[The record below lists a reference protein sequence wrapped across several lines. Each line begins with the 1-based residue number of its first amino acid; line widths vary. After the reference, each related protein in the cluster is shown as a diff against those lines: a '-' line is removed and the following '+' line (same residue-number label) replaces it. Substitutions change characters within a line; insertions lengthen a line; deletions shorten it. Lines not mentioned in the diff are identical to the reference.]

1 MSDLV
6 LVIDDDAT
14 LLGLLT
20 QHLSRAGYHVIAAVS
35 GTPGLQMFYDHHPD
49 LIILD
54 IMMPKMDGWA
64 VCERI
69 RETSDVPIIMLTAKG
84 EEQDRLRGFRL
95 GVDDYVVKPF
105 SSAELVARVGA
116 ILARTR
122 RGLPETHTPPI
133 VRGEIVIDLAEQRV
147 TRGGQ
152 PIRLSPTEF
161 RLLAALAEQ
170 PGHTIS
176 PKELLVRVWG
186 SEYAD
191 DIGNV
196 KRYIHYVRQKIEVDV
211 EHPRLILTERGFGY
225 YLD

>member
-14 LLGLLT
+14 LLGLLAE
-20 QHLSRAGYHVIAAVS
+20 HLSRAVYHVITAAS
-35 GTPGLQMFYDHHPD
+35 GTTGLQTFYDHHPD
-49 LIILD
+49 LVILD
-54 IMMPKMDGWA
+54 VMMPVVDGWA
-64 VCERI
+64 VCERL

-105 SSAELVARVGA
+105 SFPELVARVGA
-116 ILARTR
+116 ILARSRLTP
-122 RGLPETHTPPI
+122 PETYPAPI
-133 VRGEIVIDLAEQRV
+133 VRGDVVIDLAERRV

-152 PIRLSPTEF
+152 PVRLTPTEF

-176 PKELLVRVWG
+176 PKTLLVQVWG

-191 DIGNV
+191 DLENV
-196 KRYIHYVRQKIEVDV
+196 KRYIHYLRQKLEADV
-211 EHPRLILTERGFGY
+211 EHPQLILTERGFGY
-225 YLD
+225 YLA

>member
-20 QHLSRAGYHVIAAVS
+20 QHLSRAAYHVVTAISASA
-35 GTPGLQMFYDHHPD
+35 GLQMFYDHHPC
-49 LIILD
+49 LVILD
-54 IMMPKMDGWA
+54 IMMPKMNGWA

-84 EEQDRLRGFRL
+84 EEQDRLRGFQL

-116 ILARTR
+116 ILARCRRAPSETR
-122 RGLPETHTPPI
+122 SDPIERGD
-133 VRGEIVIDLAEQRV
+133 VVIDLAERRV
-147 TRGGQ
+147 TRGSQ
-152 PIRLSPTEF
+152 PVRLTPTEF
-161 RLLAALAEQ
+161 RLLAALAER
-170 PGHTIS
+170 PGQTLS
-176 PKELLVRVWG
+176 PRELLVQAWG

-191 DIGNV
+191 DVENV
-196 KRYIHYVRQKIEVDV
+196 KRYIHYLRKKLEADV
-211 EHPRLILTERGFGY
+211 KHPRLILNERGFGY
-225 YLD
+225 YLA